1 MGSGD
6 PLGIRRLVGAPVFGP
21 AGDEGTRKGAV
32 MQIKDRLGRIGKF
45 LREVRAEMRKVSW
58 PDRKEL
64 VSSTVVVVT
73 VVVVASAFIGLI
85 DFLFSQGLAL
95 FIR

>member
-1 MGSGD
+1 MRQAFTD
-6 PLGIRRLVGAPVFGP
+6 LLRRPAFGP
-21 AGDEGTRKGAV
+21 PGDEATRKGAV
-32 MQIKDRLGRIGKF
+32 MQIKERLGRTGKF

-85 DFLFSQGLAL
+85 DFVFSQGLKL

>member
-1 MGSGD
+1 MVRQALTD
-6 PLGIRRLVGAPVFGP
+6 LLRRPVLGA
-21 AGDEGTRKGAV
+21 AGDEATRKGAV
-32 MQIKDRLGRIGKF
+32 MQIKERLGRTGKF

-85 DFLFSQGLAL
+85 DFVFSQGLKL